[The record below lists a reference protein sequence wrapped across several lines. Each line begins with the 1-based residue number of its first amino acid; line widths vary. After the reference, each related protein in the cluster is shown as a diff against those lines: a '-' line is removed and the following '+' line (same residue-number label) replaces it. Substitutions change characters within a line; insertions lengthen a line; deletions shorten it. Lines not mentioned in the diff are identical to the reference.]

1 MSSPRSRKR
10 QRMSSPTY
18 DEQVVLSQDVIDAFD
33 KFEHARSR
41 LHSSEP
47 HSPSKM
53 KPSTSLSGREKRQR
67 EIAEALRGPGSGKEN
82 LWARGQ
88 GWSAPASPANDVL
101 SPQSSLNVGQDDDIE
116 NPFTVSNTGLS
127 YSFHIYLTRF

>member
-33 KFEHARSR
+33 KFEHARSQ
-41 LHSSEP
+41 LHSSGP
-47 HSPSKM
+47 TTKQ
-53 KPSTSLSGREKRQR
+53 STSLSGREKRQR

-82 LWARGQ
+82 LRARGQ
-88 GWSAPASPANDVL
+88 GWSAPASPANDVVL

-127 YSFHIYLTRF
+127 YSVHIYLTRF